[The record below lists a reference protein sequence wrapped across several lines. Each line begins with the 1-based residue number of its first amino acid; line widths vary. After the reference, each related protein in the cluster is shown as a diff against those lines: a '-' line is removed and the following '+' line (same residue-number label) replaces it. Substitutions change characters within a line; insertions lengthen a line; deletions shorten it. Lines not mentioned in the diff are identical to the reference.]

1 MRIVQRHVTST
12 YFALIGDIHSE
23 LGRMAVNTGNSNGN
37 VHTSQTVVQSS
48 SVHVM
53 SISLEG
59 SFTADELN

>member
-23 LGRMAVNTGNSNGN
+23 LGRMAVNTGNSN
-37 VHTSQTVVQSS
+37 VHTSQRVVQSS